1 MARMPASTVPR
12 SPYLRPARARGIT
25 LIEMTVALAVVAI
38 LTALAIPSFHALSRR
53 SRVDAALHLLTSHF
67 ASARITAI
75 THNVPV
81 VICPSGGDGLCREDS
96 DWSDHWLTFRD
107 PDGNRQPDEAID
119 IYRND
124 SAPRS
129 PHLRI
134 LSTAGRR
141 QLRYLPT
148 GYSSGS
154 NLTLRVCYDGEV
166 SGLVVINNAGRVRT
180 ARPSDSEPCGETSAG
195 L

>member
-1 MARMPASTVPR
+1 MARMPF
-12 SPYLRPARARGIT
+12 PAMHGRLFRFRAGIRGIT
-25 LIEMTVALAVVAI
+25 LVELIVAMSVFTVLAALAV
-38 LTALAIPSFHALSRR
+38 PSYHALRKR
-53 SRVDAALHLLTSHF
+53 SQVDATLHLLTSHF

-81 VICPSGGDGLCREDS
+81 VVCPSRGDGLCREDS

-107 PDGNRQPDEAID
+107 PDGNRQPDEDID

-124 SAPRS
+124 AAPRS

-141 QLRYLPT
+141 HVRYLPT
-148 GYSSGS
+148 GYSSGN
-154 NLTLRVCYDGEV
+154 NLTVSLCFDGKV
-166 SGLVVINNAGRVRT
+166 NGQVVINNAGRIRT
-180 ARPSDSEPCGETSAG
+180 ARPKGPEACPPG
-195 L
+195 

>member
-1 MARMPASTVPR
+1 MARMPVSAAQPAPRQACASPR
-12 SPYLRPARARGIT
+12 GFT
-25 LIEMTVALAVVAI
+25 LIEMIVTMSLVAVLAALAV
-38 LTALAIPSFHALSRR
+38 PSFQALSKR
-53 SRVDAALHLLTSHF
+53 SRVDSTLHLLTAHF
-67 ASARITAI
+67 ASARIAAI
-75 THNVPV
+75 THNIPV
-81 VICPSGGDGLCREDS
+81 VICPSRGDGACRQDG

-107 PDGNRQPDEAID
+107 PDGNRQPDETID
-119 IYRND
+119 LYRND
-124 SAPRS
+124 PAPRS
-129 PHLRI
+129 PRLRI

-166 SGLVVINNAGRVRT
+166 SGLVVVNNAGRVRT
-180 ARPSDSEPCGETSAG
+180 ARPSEPEPCGDVTDS

>member
-1 MARMPASTVPR
+1 MARMPASSVSQR
-12 SPYLRPARARGIT
+12 LHMRPAASRGIT
-25 LIEMTVALAVVAI
+25 LIELTVAMAVVVV
-38 LTALAIPSFHALSRR
+38 LTALAIPSFQALSRR
-53 SRVDAALHLLTSHF
+53 SRVDTALHLLTSHF
-67 ASARITAI
+67 ASARIAAI

-81 VICPSGGDGLCREDS
+81 VICPSRGDGACRQDS

-119 IYRND
+119 LYRND
-124 SAPRS
+124 PAPRN
-129 PHLRI
+129 PRLRI

-154 NLTLRVCYDGEV
+154 NLTLRICYDGEV
-166 SGLVVINNAGRVRT
+166 SGLVVVNNAGRVRT
-180 ARPSDSEPCGETSAG
+180 ARPSEAEPCDTPGS

>member
-1 MARMPASTVPR
+1 MARMPASMASSASCPLGAR
-12 SPYLRPARARGIT
+12 SKGVT
-25 LIEMTVALAVVAI
+25 LIEVTVSMGVLAI
-38 LTALAIPSFHALSRR
+38 LTALAVPSFQALSRR

-67 ASARITAI
+67 ASARIAAI

-81 VICPSGGDGLCREDS
+81 VICPSRGDGVCRQDS

-124 SAPRS
+124 PAPRN
-129 PHLRI
+129 PMLRI
-134 LSTAGRR
+134 QSTAGRR
-141 QLRYLPT
+141 QLRYLPS

-154 NLTLRVCYDGEV
+154 NLTLRVCYDGVV
-166 SGLVVINNAGRVRT
+166 SGLVVVNNAGRVRT
-180 ARPSDSEPCGETSAG
+180 ARPTDSEPCTTDATS

>member
-1 MARMPASTVPR
+1 MARMPASVDHPVTVLPFAR
-12 SPYLRPARARGIT
+12 SQGVT
-25 LIEMTVALAVVAI
+25 LIEMVVAMSVVAI
-38 LTALAIPSFHALSRR
+38 LTALAVPSFQALSKR
-53 SRVDAALHLLTSHF
+53 SRVDSTLHLLTSHF
-67 ASARITAI
+67 ASARIAAI

-81 VICPSGGDGLCREDS
+81 VICPSRGDGTCRQDS

-119 IYRND
+119 LYRND
-124 SAPRS
+124 PAPRS
-129 PHLRI
+129 PRLRI

-154 NLTLRVCYDGEV
+154 NLTLRVCYDGRV
-166 SGLVVINNAGRVRT
+166 SGLVVVNNAGRVRT
-180 ARPSDSEPCGETSAG
+180 ARPSDSEPCGDAPDS

>member
-1 MARMPASTVPR
+1 MARMPASVD
-12 SPYLRPARARGIT
+12 SPVSYPLGTRATGVT
-25 LIEMTVALAVVAI
+25 LIEVTVTMGVLAI
-38 LTALAIPSFHALSRR
+38 LTALAVPSFQALSRR

-67 ASARITAI
+67 ASARIAAI

-81 VICPSGGDGLCREDS
+81 VICPSRGDGLCRQDS

-124 SAPRS
+124 PAPRT
-129 PHLRI
+129 PMLRI
-134 LSTAGRR
+134 QSTAGRR

-154 NLTLRVCYDGEV
+154 NLTLRVCYDGVV
-166 SGLVVINNAGRVRT
+166 SGLVVVNNAGRVRT
-180 ARPSDSEPCGETSAG
+180 ARPHDSEPCASEAAS

>member
-1 MARMPASTVPR
+1 MASSASCPLGTR
-12 SPYLRPARARGIT
+12 SKGVT
-25 LIEMTVALAVVAI
+25 LIEVTVAMGVLAI
-38 LTALAIPSFHALSRR
+38 LTALAVPSFQALSRR

-67 ASARITAI
+67 ASARIAAI

-81 VICPSGGDGLCREDS
+81 VICPSRGDGVCRQDS

-124 SAPRS
+124 PAPRN
-129 PHLRI
+129 PLLRI
-134 LSTAGRR
+134 QSTAGRR
-141 QLRYLPT
+141 QLRYLPS

-154 NLTLRVCYDGEV
+154 NLTLRVCYDGVV
-166 SGLVVINNAGRVRT
+166 SGLAVVNNAGRVRT
-180 ARPSDSEPCGETSAG
+180 ARPTDSEPCTTDATS

>member
-1 MARMPASTVPR
+1 MAGMPASKASSASCLLGPR
-12 SPYLRPARARGIT
+12 AKGVT
-25 LIEMTVALAVVAI
+25 LVEVTVAMGVLAI
-38 LTALAIPSFHALSRR
+38 LTALAVPSFQALSRR

-67 ASARITAI
+67 ASARIAAI

-81 VICPSGGDGLCREDS
+81 VICPSHGDGVCRQDS

-124 SAPRS
+124 PAPRN
-129 PHLRI
+129 PLLRI
-134 LSTAGRR
+134 QSTAGRR

-154 NLTLRVCYDGEV
+154 NLTLRVCYDGVV
-166 SGLVVINNAGRVRT
+166 SGLVVVNNAGRVRT
-180 ARPSDSEPCGETSAG
+180 ARPHDSEPCPNEATS

>member
-1 MARMPASTVPR
+1 MARMPASRVPTAPRLPAAR
-12 SPYLRPARARGIT
+12 SQGIT
-25 LIEMTVALAVVAI
+25 LIEVTVVMGIIAVLAALAV
-38 LTALAIPSFHALSRR
+38 PSFQAVTRR
-53 SRVDAALHLLTSHF
+53 SRVDTALHLLTSHF
-67 ASARITAI
+67 ASARIASI

-81 VICPSGGDGLCREDS
+81 VICPSRGDGTCRQDS

-124 SAPRS
+124 PAPRT
-129 PHLRI
+129 PMLRI
-134 LSTAGRR
+134 QSTAGRR
-141 QLRYLPT
+141 HLRYLPT

-154 NLTLRVCYDGEV
+154 NLTLRVCYDGVV
-166 SGLVVINNAGRVRT
+166 SGLVVVNNAGRVRT
-180 ARPSDSEPCGETSAG
+180 ARPSDAEPCEEAPAT